1 MKRLNPLYIILL
13 FLTFV
18 FISFFQLNSTKNEY
32 KNAYSDY
39 EDLRSISKDFNEL
52 KTQWNNEKY
61 VNETLDVILKNKMF
75 SNQKILRAKVNN
87 VIKLKIE
94 SSDPKILD
102 NFLNKILNKP
112 LQINKLELDKSFVN
126 LEIGVK

>member
-18 FISFFQLNSTKNEY
+18 FISFFQLNSTINEY

-39 EDLRSISKDFNEL
+39 EDLKNISKNYNEL

-61 VNETLDVILKNKMF
+61 VNETLDVILKTRCF
-75 SNQKILRAKVNN
+75 
-87 VIKLKIE
+87 
-94 SSDPKILD
+94 
-102 NFLNKILNKP
+102 
-112 LQINKLELDKSFVN
+112 
-126 LEIGVK
+126 

>member
-18 FISFFQLNSTKNEY
+18 FISFFQLNSTINEY

-39 EDLRSISKDFNEL
+39 EDLKNISKNYNEL

-75 SNQKILRAKVNN
+75 LDQKILRAKVNN

-94 SSDPKILD
+94 SNDPKILD

-112 LQINKLELDKSFVN
+112 LQINKLELDKSFIN

>member
-112 LQINKLELDKSFVN
+112 LQINKLELDKSFIN